1 MGEDDYSL
9 TNMKLLMT
17 LIGEIYCDRLKELA
31 SGKLEGTVGDEEFE
45 EGREKIKDSVVFKDI
60 GRIVAEGRVDFRYH
74 TNWVTVEDKL
84 LGTEKTRKR
93 FGKEKIEKVSGFVEM
108 GFVEQDGK
116 LYKISGKGV
125 NRVLGY
131 LLFIEF
137 DRMSNEQ

>member
-1 MGEDDYSL
+1 MGEGDYSL

-31 SGKLEGTVGDEEFE
+31 SGKLEGTVGEKEFK

-93 FGKEKIEKVSGFVEM
+93 FGKEKIEKVIGFVEM

-137 DRMSNEQ
+137 DRISNEQ

>member
-116 LYKISGKGV
+116 LYRISGKGV

-137 DRMSNEQ
+137 DRMSNDQ